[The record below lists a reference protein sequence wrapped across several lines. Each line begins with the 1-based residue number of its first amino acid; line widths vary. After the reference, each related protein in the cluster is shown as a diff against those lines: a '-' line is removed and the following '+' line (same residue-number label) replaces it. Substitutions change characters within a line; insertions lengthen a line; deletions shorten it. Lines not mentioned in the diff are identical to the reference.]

1 MGSEFVIIF
10 RWKFSIE
17 DSVVEDIIVLFFRLE
32 RRLGRYCV
40 FVLIRFWVRFELRML
55 MVLCIILIFLISV
68 LIGVWGIELLFRI
81 V

>member
-1 MGSEFVIIF
+1 VGSEFVIIF

-17 DSVVEDIIVLFFRLE
+17 DSVVEDIVVLFFRLE

-40 FVLIRFWVRFELRML
+40 FVLIRFWVWFELRML